1 MVGVS
6 HNLELVSFELAIHMH
21 CHACPVAAAL
31 LSLSKDTVLNVLH
44 YNLLLGTL
52 VTRLIHIFIY
62 IYGLVQTI
70 SSSSSNVLCQICSA
84 QNRTVMLNA
93 HIYMFACASIT
104 AIRIEIIINRYEHGV
119 YPKLK
124 LKQQQQQQHPQQRQA
139 PGGDDVTTPLE
150 ECVQEVGDLIYVPEG
165 WWHSTLNTGNG
176 VTLSVY

>member
-1 MVGVS
+1 MYFVKSAVPRTEPS
-6 HNLELVSFELAIHMH
+6 
-21 CHACPVAAAL
+21 
-31 LSLSKDTVLNVLH
+31 SL
-44 YNLLLGTL
+44 
-52 VTRLIHIFIY
+52 
-62 IYGLVQTI
+62 
-70 SSSSSNVLCQICSA
+70 
-84 QNRTVMLNA
+84 LNA